1 MSTSGIY
8 TLSYDLN
15 ELAVE
20 TYDVMQIGAD
30 GETLSGDM
38 VGRFKKSANLLLK
51 EWQTQGIHLW
61 SYTEGTLFLTVGQ
74 EKYDFRD
81 STTHVANDWFE
92 TTTTA
97 DTTAGATSIPV
108 TSADNIQNGDPIG
121 IIQNDNDL
129 FWTTVDGTP
138 SGLTVNLDDAIPLAT
153 VSGAFVRNY
162 RLETT
167 TTPELIPIS
176 RILPAGVRRQ
186 ESTDYEIPI
195 IFASRKDYFDL
206 PNKNQSGTPIQAYYS
221 RQDVAGETSGIM
233 YLWNAPISS
242 VPVIN
247 FTYERKLQILNE
259 ADNTIDLPDYA
270 QLAFIYNVA
279 VKLIPKFGTSQ
290 GLADWIREEAQ
301 LMKNDMLSYD
311 SAVYPIRMK
320 MKRYG

>member
-8 TLSYDLN
+8 TLSKNLN
-15 ELAVE
+15 QLAEE
-20 TYDVMQIGAD
+20 TFDVLQIGSD

-38 VGRFKKSANLLLK
+38 IGRFKSSANLLLK

-74 EKYDFRD
+74 EKYDFRE
-81 STTHVANDWFE
+81 STTHVANDWFQ

-97 DTTAGATSIPV
+97 DTVAGATSIAV
-108 TSADNIQNGDPIG
+108 TSITNIQDGDPIG

-129 FWTTVDGTP
+129 FWTTVKGTP
-138 SGLTVNLDDAIPLAT
+138 VGLTVQLDDAITLAT

-162 RLETT
+162 RVGTST
-167 TTPELIPIS
+167 APELIPVS
-176 RILPAGVRRQ
+176 RVLKIRRQ

-195 IFASRKDYFDL
+195 VFQSREDYFDL
-206 PNKNQSGTPIQAYYS
+206 PNKNQIGTPIQAYYS
-221 RQDVAGETSGIM
+221 RQDLAGETSGIM
-233 YLWNAPISS
+233 YLWNSPSSS

-247 FTYERKLQILNE
+247 FTYERKMQILNNVE
-259 ADNTIDLPDYA
+259 DTVDLPDYA

-290 GLADWIREEAQ
+290 ALADWIRGEAQ

-311 SAVYPIRMK
+311 SAVYPIKMK